1 MMVERLQEYR
11 TANKALPKRII
22 IYRDGVSEASSFGHS
37 KLNNLLTRDDRVN
50 TRPYSKRSS
59 ARKLSR
65 LLRRLGESR
74 SMNQRLP
81 LSSVESDTT
90 ADFTRQQPTKNQTM
104 ATPFQGRSRT
114 EVFHLPSCS
123 TSTSKR
129 TPASKGRF
137 DRPTTSSSTTRT
149 SSMPT

>member
-1 MMVERLQEYR
+1 MMVERLQEYQK
-11 TANKALPKRII
+11 ANKALPKRVI
-22 IYRDGVSEASSFGHS
+22 IYRDGVSEASSFEHS
-37 KLNNLLTRDDRVN
+37 RLTNLLTRGDRVN
-50 TRPYSKRSS
+50 TRAYSKWSS

-65 LLRRLGESR
+65 LLRRLGEAL

-81 LSSVESDTT
+81 SSSAESDTT
-90 ADFTRQQPTKNQTM
+90 ADFTQQPPIKNQT
-104 ATPFQGRSRT
+104 TVTHFQGRSRT
-114 EVFHLPSCS
+114 EVSHPPSCS

-137 DRPTTSSSTTRT
+137 ARLTTSSSMTRT